1 MLHTMCALQHV
12 TCLFHKVMTMMYSTP
27 FFKHHVPCPLHL
39 LHCTFYYVL
48 WAMAWPQGP
57 DLVGPNNNSKLG
69 YELHWPQ
76 GPYLVGPTYFSVF
89 TAAMR
94 MVVLSSP
101 LTPRTHINLHACAAH
116 PFSHAMCNGAL
127 LCIHGGHAYGLLSSP
142 LTPRTHSNSHACAAH
157 PFSHAMRNGTL
168 LCSHGGY
175 AYGLLSSPLKQQVR
189 I

>member
-76 GPYLVGPTYFSVF
+76 GPYLVGPTNNIKSGYEQHWPQGLYLERPTNNSKSGYEQHWRSIRRIDPDQCHPHSFKLFFIRVCGWL
-89 TAAMR
+89 R
-94 MVVLSSP
+94 MYYNAG
-101 LTPRTHINLHACAAH
+101 R
-116 PFSHAMCNGAL
+116 
-127 LCIHGGHAYGLLSSP
+127 LCHQ
-142 LTPRTHSNSHACAAH
+142 
-157 PFSHAMRNGTL
+157 
-168 LCSHGGY
+168 CS
-175 AYGLLSSPLKQQVR
+175 KE
-189 I
+189 

>member
-1 MLHTMCALQHV
+1 MLHTVCALQHV

-39 LHCTFYYVL
+39 LPCTFYYVL

-57 DLVGPNNNSKLG
+57 DLVGPTNNSKLG

-94 MVVLSSP
+94 MVSCPLPSP
-101 LTPRTHINLHACAAH
+101 LEHTLTCMPVLPIPSLMQCAMAH
-116 PFSHAMCNGAL
+116 FSVVTAAMHMVSCHL
-127 LCIHGGHAYGLLSSP
+127 P
-142 LTPRTHSNSHACAAH
+142 SNSK
-157 PFSHAMRNGTL
+157 S
-168 LCSHGGY
+168 GY
-175 AYGLLSSPLKQQVR
+175 DQHWRSIWV
-189 I
+189 IDTD